1 MEAPWEGRCGLANGP
16 SKRSL
21 GSSAVRQGRQ
31 SARGFQALT
40 RESPC
45 HSRVYCGGQGG
56 PRAVA
61 FDWNLNSKASPAFI
75 PKPWLGRRRSAVH
88 RASIPP
94 VRKPGPPGLAAEP
107 RGRQS
112 LCCFPSGRPVPGLRC
127 VPLVSQSE
135 RRTKASSGREA
146 HGRTEV
152 KTVCAGQGEKQWPTD
167 YKNQWGAHSPP
178 ESAEIQALTLSP
190 HRKAKQKHLK
200 KKRTRTSKIWWRQD
214 PVTPQKL
221 RICSALLWA
230 PLTSKGGRE
239 GPGEKTNGNG
249 Q

>member
-94 VRKPGPPGLAAEP
+94 VRKRGPPGLAAEP
-107 RGRQS
+107 RGAA
-112 LCCFPSGRPVPGLRC
+112 
-127 VPLVSQSE
+127 VPLLLPFRPPCARAAMCATRVTEREGDKGKFRSGSTWQNRSE
-135 RRTKASSGREA
+135 DRMCRPR
-146 HGRTEV
+146 
-152 KTVCAGQGEKQWPTD
+152 
-167 YKNQWGAHSPP
+167 
-178 ESAEIQALTLSP
+178 
-190 HRKAKQKHLK
+190 RKA
-200 KKRTRTSKIWWRQD
+200 
-214 PVTPQKL
+214 VTHRL
-221 RICSALLWA
+221 
-230 PLTSKGGRE
+230 
-239 GPGEKTNGNG
+239 
-249 Q
+249 